1 MELSYIIGKKKVRY
15 NSLKNAYERLKEAIV
30 YSENVRR

>member
-1 MELSYIIGKKKVRY
+1 MNDNILNRREIRY

>member
-1 MELSYIIGKKKVRY
+1 MNDNILNTREIRY